1 MIPPYNDHRSLPVS
15 HYGACIYFTRIQLT
29 LPAASISE
37 TLFTKFFQGAARRA
51 GITDTSVFLLG
62 FDTIALQAEKTIL
75 LLTLKYI
82 LLHWTN
88 RVINIDHQ
96 LLRDTE
102 VGYYIST
109 PKTGMRGRER
119 NGPSTSCMDWIGME
133 KKPSIGRGIQNG
145 YHCMNRI
152 FWYHTTAV
160 LSRMRSRL
168 PCMRSRLDGIPF

>member
-1 MIPPYNDHRSLPVS
+1 MEFIFLYELHSNTDYFFSALFLLFWCKHNSFWHIMIPPYNDHRSLPVS

-82 LLHWTN
+82 LLH
-88 RVINIDHQ
+88 
-96 LLRDTE
+96 
-102 VGYYIST
+102 
-109 PKTGMRGRER
+109 
-119 NGPSTSCMDWIGME
+119 
-133 KKPSIGRGIQNG
+133 
-145 YHCMNRI
+145 
-152 FWYHTTAV
+152 
-160 LSRMRSRL
+160 
-168 PCMRSRLDGIPF
+168 

>member
-1 MIPPYNDHRSLPVS
+1 MPTKIVTDHDVIDIGGRQIEVLHTLGHSPGHLCFLEKTKDT
-15 HYGACIYFTRIQLT
+15 YLLAIWYIKIYCLH
-29 LPAASISE
+29 
-37 TLFTKFFQGAARRA
+37 
-51 GITDTSVFLLG
+51 
-62 FDTIALQAEKTIL
+62 TIL

-133 KKPSIGRGIQNG
+133 KNPSIGRGIQNG